1 MNALTAVVLLVFSL
15 ALIAIGL
22 VATARLRRSG
32 RVRPP
37 LSDSAPSPTGQ
48 PQVRARSAQPP
59 APAPIPKGAPMPPGA
74 PEAPGAADYA
84 DEGWAGQPYSPY
96 PGGQSETLYPGG
108 MDAEAAEI
116 ERLKAE
122 VAALKAHSGDGSGF
136 KRTQAVVAVAA
147 NVSGILGLLVS
158 LAALVK

>member
-15 ALIAIGL
+15 ALIGIGL
-22 VATARLRRSG
+22 VATARVRRSG
-32 RVRPP
+32 RARPP
-37 LSDSAPSPTGQ
+37 LDSAPSPTDQ
-48 PQVRARSAQPP
+48 PYARARSAQPLPP
-59 APAPIPKGAPMPPGA
+59 APMPKGAPA
-74 PEAPGAADYA
+74 PEAPGAADSA
-84 DEGWAGQPYSPY
+84 EGWAGQPYSPY
-96 PGGQSETLYPGG
+96 PGAQSDTLYPGG

-122 VAALKAHSGDGSGF
+122 LAALKAHGGDGSGF

-158 LAALVK
+158 VAALVK

>member
-22 VATARLRRSG
+22 VATARVRRSG

-37 LSDSAPSPTGQ
+37 LSESAPAPTGH
-48 PQVRARSAQPP
+48 PHVRARSAQPP
-59 APAPIPKGAPMPPGA
+59 PPAPVGTAKSA
-74 PEAPGAADYA
+74 PEAEYTD
-84 DEGWAGQPYSPY
+84 DGWLGRSD
-96 PGGQSETLYPGG
+96 TLYPGG

-122 VAALKAHSGDGSGF
+122 IAALKAHAGDGAGL

>member
-22 VATARLRRSG
+22 VATARVRRSG

-37 LSDSAPSPTGQ
+37 LSESAPAPTGH
-48 PQVRARSAQPP
+48 PHVRARAAQPPPP
-59 APAPIPKGAPMPPGA
+59 APAGTAKSA
-74 PEAPGAADYA
+74 PEAEYA
-84 DEGWAGQPYSPY
+84 DDGWLGRSD
-96 PGGQSETLYPGG
+96 TLYPGG

-122 VAALKAHSGDGSGF
+122 
-136 KRTQAVVAVAA
+136 
-147 NVSGILGLLVS
+147 
-158 LAALVK
+158 

>member
-1 MNALTAVVLLVFSL
+1 MASTSAAVLLVFSL

-32 RVRPP
+32 RAQPAVE
-37 LSDSAPSPTGQ
+37 SAGQ
-48 PQVRARSAQPP
+48 PYVRARSAQPP
-59 APAPIPKGAPMPPGA
+59 APAPMPGGAPTQS
-74 PEAPGAADYA
+74 APGAAADYA
-84 DEGWAGQPYSPY
+84 EDGWLGRSD
-96 PGGQSETLYPGG
+96 TLYPGG

-122 VAALKAHSGDGSGF
+122 IAALKAHGGDGAGL

-147 NVSGILGLLVS
+147 NISGILGLLVS